1 MMTLSEYDQT
11 VVTAAERQMT
21 LHNLRMAIMEKDD
34 AALYACL
41 QKTREPFNEY
51 DSYSLC
57 KDVLES
63 QWSLQVFQA
72 ILEHCEPL
80 ETFCFYPLHNYVTPF
95 GTGGLV
101 QEAAANDCPEILQY
115 LLDQGFSPNR
125 KSQSESSAL
134 EAALWRGSVRCVE
147 LLCKRE
153 DVDTSVTENLRCVWG
168 RLGVY
173 PQAEAGY
180 RIAARRI
187 LGYSEEGPRRDV
199 PLLPGFRIS
208 HAVKC
213 ENFTLIERLLRDT
226 TVTVN
231 QGKEILEL
239 LLCYAEDIPFCAR
252 WLDKLFAACPA
263 LLRNQTARGMLAL
276 CMLGCED
283 ESEEQ
288 LLRPWVDKLPG
299 REIVLTFQVISSF
312 EAVLGLHL
320 CRWEDRLGSRFYPS
334 LRRNEPLSDS
344 TLWGMPWEDV
354 AYIMLTR
361 CKIRNDAPKGEVS
374 RLAKQILKS
383 VSPGLVAEL
392 CDQGILFPQENL
404 EALLEYCGG
413 VKDGKTKRNILLVYM
428 KKDVFYEL

>member
-1 MMTLSEYDQT
+1 MTLSEYDKT
-11 VVTAAERQMT
+11 VVTAIEREMM
-21 LHNLRMAIMEKDD
+21 LHDLRMAMVENDK

-41 QKTREPFNEY
+41 KQTEEPFNEY
-51 DSYSLC
+51 ESYNLC
-57 KDVLES
+57 KNAMES
-63 QWSLQVFQA
+63 QCSLQAFQT
-72 ILEHCEPL
+72 ILTHCVPL
-80 ETFCFYPLHNYVTPF
+80 ETFCNYSPFNYVTPF

-101 QEAAANDCPEILQY
+101 QEAAGNDCPDILEY
-115 LLDQGFSPNR
+115 LLDRGFSPNAQ
-125 KSQSESSAL
+125 SQNESSAL
-134 EAALWRGSVRCVE
+134 ETALWRGSERCVD

-153 DVDTSVTENLRCVWG
+153 DVDTRVTEGLLCVWG
-168 RLGVY
+168 NLG
-173 PQAEAGY
+173 ALLENEEGY

-187 LGYSEEGPRRDV
+187 LGYGEEGPHGEV
-199 PLLPGFRIS
+199 PLLPGLSVRY
-208 HAVKC
+208 AVKC

-226 TVTVN
+226 MVMVN
-231 QGKEILEL
+231 QGKEVLEL
-239 LLCYAEDIPFCAR
+239 LLCHTEEISFCAW
-252 WLDKLFAACPA
+252 WLDRLFTACPA

-276 CMLGCED
+276 CMLGCEEESD
-283 ESEEQ
+283 EK
-288 LLRPWVDKLPG
+288 LLRSWVDKLPG
-299 REIVLTFQVISSF
+299 REIVLTFPVISCF

-334 LRRNEPLSDS
+334 LRRNKPLPDS

-374 RLAKQILKS
+374 RLAKHILKS
-383 VSPGLVAEL
+383 VSPSLVAEL

-404 EALLEYCGG
+404 EALMAYCGG

>member
-1 MMTLSEYDQT
+1 MTLSEYDKT
-11 VVTAAERQMT
+11 VVTAAERQMR
-21 LHNLRMAIMEKDD
+21 LHDLRMAIAEKDE

-41 QKTREPFNEY
+41 QKTREPFNEFE
-51 DSYSLC
+51 SYGLC

-63 QWSLQVFQA
+63 QCSLQVFRA
-72 ILEHCEPL
+72 ILEHCAPL
-80 ETFCFYPLHNYVTPF
+80 EAFCFYSPFHYVTPF
-95 GTGGLV
+95 GSGGLV

-115 LLDQGFSPNR
+115 LLDQGFSPNG

-134 EAALWRGSVRCVE
+134 EASLWRGSARCVD

-153 DVDTSVTENLRCVWG
+153 DVDTRVTERLRCVWG

-173 PQAEAGY
+173 PWAEEGY

-187 LGYSEEGPRRDV
+187 LGYGEEGPHGEV
-199 PLLPGFRIS
+199 PLLPGLSVR

-239 LLCYAEDIPFCAR
+239 LLCHAEDISFCAW
-252 WLDKLFAACPA
+252 WLDRLFTACPE

-276 CMLGCED
+276 CMLGSED
-283 ESEEQ
+283 ETTEQ
-288 LLRPWVDKLPG
+288 LLRPWVDVLPG
-299 REIVLTFQVISSF
+299 REIVLTFQVISCF

-334 LRRNEPLSDS
+334 LRRNKPLSDS
-344 TLWGMPWEDV
+344 ALWGMPWEDV

-413 VKDGKTKRNILLVYM
+413 VKDGKTKRNVLLVYM

>member
-1 MMTLSEYDQT
+1 MTLSEHDKK
-11 VVTAAERQMT
+11 VVAAVEQQRT
-21 LHNLRMAIMEKDD
+21 LHDIRMAIIEQDET
-34 AALYACL
+34 AICACL
-41 QKTREPFNEY
+41 RKTTEPFSGDEA
-51 DSYSLC
+51 YSLC
-57 KDVLES
+57 KDIIERPC
-63 QWSLQVFQA
+63 SLKAFQA

-80 ETFCFYPLHNYVTPF
+80 ETFCSYSLFNYVTPF

-101 QEAAANDCPEILQY
+101 QEAAANDRPEILQY
-115 LLDQGFSPNR
+115 LLDQGLSPNGR
-125 KSQSESSAL
+125 SQSESSAL
-134 EAALWRGSVRCVE
+134 EAALWCSSVRCVD

-153 DVDTSVTENLRCVWG
+153 DVDTRVTERLRCVWG

-173 PQAEAGY
+173 PWAEEGY

-187 LGYSEEGPRRDV
+187 LGYGEEGPNGEV
-199 PLLPGFRIS
+199 PLLPGLCVR

-239 LLCYAEDIPFCAR
+239 LLCHTEDISFCAW
-252 WLDKLFAACPA
+252 WLDRLFTACPV

-276 CMLGCED
+276 CMLGCEEKSD
-283 ESEEQ
+283 EQ

-299 REIVLTFQVISSF
+299 REIVLTFPVVSCF

-320 CRWEDRLGSRFYPS
+320 FRWEDRLGSRLYPS
-334 LRRNEPLSDS
+334 LRRNKPLSDS
-344 TLWGMPWEDV
+344 ELWGMPWEDV

-413 VKDGKTKRNILLVYM
+413 VEDGKTKRNILLVYM